1 MKIEQWPLIAEQGR
15 CPHAIL
21 IAAAPECDTAS
32 VCRRIAARYLLHT
45 DDITTLSDCPFYR
58 ELTERDAETVRG
70 ALSLLHTEAF
80 DRGRRCLWIPSV
92 HELNAQGQNAL
103 LKTLEEPPDDTL
115 ILLSG
120 QEAAVLPT
128 VRSRCMILRV
138 PTEPWETIRAR
149 LISEG
154 VDAETAALCAKLSD
168 GITERAR
175 RFAGAEYM
183 EFRRAVLGQI
193 QGLISGI
200 RPYPEAAQLCTRT
213 ESDEEEGKDGKPAK
227 RKRVSAEL
235 AAQYA
240 DILSS
245 VLGDVLR
252 LHAGY
257 ADLSNRDSVPLLKKL
272 QTTFTISQI
281 QGMIEVVR
289 NGQQMLRQQANAGQT
304 LDWILAKL
312 P

>member
-1 MKIEQWPLIAEQGR
+1 MLNEKWLTHVEQGR
-15 CPHAIL
+15 CPHAVL

-32 VCRRIAARYLLHT
+32 VCRRIGARYLLHT
-45 DDITTLSDCPFYR
+45 DDVSKLFDCPFYQ
-58 ELTERDAETVRG
+58 ELTARDVESVRK
-70 ALSLLHTEAF
+70 ALSLLNAEAF
-80 DRGRRCLWIPSV
+80 DRGRRCLCIPDV
-92 HELNAQGQNAL
+92 HELNAYGQNAL

-138 PTEPWETIRAR
+138 PTEPWETIRVR
-149 LISEG
+149 LVSEG
-154 VDAETAALCAKLSD
+154 IDAKTAALCAKLSD
-168 GITERAR
+168 GVYERAR
-175 RFAGAEYM
+175 RFSDAEYAS
-183 EFRRAVLGQI
+183 FRREVLLQI
-193 QGLISGI
+193 SELCTGI

-213 ESDEEEGKDGKPAK
+213 ETDDEEGKAAK
-227 RKRVSAEL
+227 RKRVSAE
-235 AAQYA
+235 AVTQYA
-240 DILSS
+240 DILGS

-257 ADLSNRDSVPLLKKL
+257 ADVSNIDSTALLKKL
-272 QTTFTISQI
+272 RATFTISQI